1 MCGHVLNQF
10 AVQVWADRAGV
21 YPEFGNGVA
30 ADLGQPCGCPR
41 RLAFAQ
47 PLQDE
52 GTSSKGQLVSCPL
65 VHELYCLLSSMLLV
79 FNIPVFDGDDLFLGF
94 KRPDQRTDFI
104 GSDIAGY
111 QASDPSSHG
120 QHKFKLLSLA
130 RQSAP
135 HLHPMGEQAERPSE
149 LISQRRL
156 RSLESPRRNHPR
168 GPAHHLH

>member
-1 MCGHVLNQF
+1 
-10 AVQVWADRAGV
+10 
-21 YPEFGNGVA
+21 
-30 ADLGQPCGCPR
+30 
-41 RLAFAQ
+41 
-47 PLQDE
+47 
-52 GTSSKGQLVSCPL
+52 
-65 VHELYCLLSSMLLV
+65 MLLV

-135 HLHPMGEQAERPSE
+135 LRTCIQWESRRNGRLNLSLNDGFVHWNPRVGTIHEDPLTIFTDGTATQRCWEPRNTHLHSAE
-149 LISQRRL
+149 
-156 RSLESPRRNHPR
+156 
-168 GPAHHLH
+168 